1 MRNLNFHI
9 GDIDENASEA
19 NVLARAAVRT
29 CPDIRW
35 LGTFTSD

>member
-19 NVLARAAVRT
+19 NVLARAAVWT